1 MMTTGFDHQKMQA
14 KNRQALADVTTKIT
28 VIPPCLLRKKGGG
41 VLRIIHALSLATAA
55 QTA

>member
-41 VLRIIHALSLATAA
+41 GSELSML
-55 QTA
+55 

>member
-41 VLRIIHALSLATAA
+41 LRIIHALSLATAA